1 MSRRPVK
8 SFCQAGL
15 LVLALTV
22 TALSAPGSSLDSNVQ
37 QILQIAEGGRFTHA
51 LRAVELQLADNP
63 DDPRLLAYRVRL
75 LAALAEA
82 KDEPVHL
89 ASRAEPPP
97 RIDQALADPGR
108 DFTCPTA
115 EIPLIWIAPGTFLM
129 SNPQGSDDDTLVTLT
144 RGYWLGRTEVTQEQ
158 WQTVMEHV
166 PAPSYFK
173 GSDRPVERVTWTS
186 AMEFGKRLTDRERSA
201 GRLPAG
207 YEYTLPTEAQWEFAC
222 RAGTTGP
229 HAGDLMAMAWFGYHG
244 GRQTHPVAQK
254 QPNAWGFYDMHGNV
268 WEWCLDGYNGYPG
281 GHVTDFFNNYDGP
294 SAAMARIIR
303 GGAYGN
309 SAGQCRSAHRYS
321 QMMTFTGP
329 GSGFRIALAPVLTR
343 HQPVAENPVAPPAD

>member
-1 MSRRPVK
+1 MSGPVK
-8 SFCQAGL
+8 SLCHAGL
-15 LVLALTV
+15 LLFALA
-22 TALSAPGSSLDSNVQ
+22 AAAWSATEPGVDASIQ
-37 QILQIAEGGRFTHA
+37 QMLQIAEGGRFTHA
-51 LRAVELQLADNP
+51 LRAVDMQLADHP
-63 DDPRLLAYRVRL
+63 DEPRLLAYRVQL
-75 LAALAEA
+75 LAALSEA
-82 KDEPVHL
+82 KDEPNRL

-97 RIDQALADPGR
+97 SVDRAKAEPGH

-129 SNPQGSDDDTLVTLT
+129 SNPLGSDDDTLVTLT

-186 AMEFGKRLTDRERSA
+186 AMEFTRRLTERERAA
-201 GRLPAG
+201 GRLPSG

-222 RAGTTGP
+222 RAGTTTA

-244 GRQTHPVAQK
+244 GRQTQPVAQK
-254 QPNAWGFYDMHGNV
+254 QPNAWGLYDMHGNV

-281 GHVTDFFNNYDGP
+281 GHATDFFNNYEGP
-294 SAAMARIIR
+294 SAAMIRIMR
-303 GGAYGN
+303 GGGYGN
-309 SAGQCRSAHRYS
+309 SAGQCRSAQRHAGL
-321 QMMTFTGP
+321 MVFTGTS
-329 GSGFRIALAPVLTR
+329 SGFRLALAPVISPRTSAPETTIL
-343 HQPVAENPVAPPAD
+343 PNP